1 MDFKKLWCVYIEWN
15 IFQLQKKNKNFAIY
29 NNVVKPWENYAKLNK
44 SDRESQIPYDLSYL
58 WNLKNKQITKVLK
71 VKVKSLSRVQL
82 FVTPWTV
89 TY

>member
-29 NNVVKPWENYAKLNK
+29 NVVKPWENYAKLNK
-44 SDRESQIPYDLSYL
+44 SDRKSQIPYDLSYL
-58 WNLKNKQITKVLK
+58 WNLKNKQITKLLK
-71 VKVKSLSRVQL
+71 AKVKSLSRVQL